1 MIRFDVLLVT
11 LLIVLAA
18 ASGLGVA
25 SSQHEARK
33 LRSALEHEQIRTQNL
48 EEEWGRL
55 QLEQST
61 LVAHRRVESI
71 ARERLGMVSPEARH
85 IVVLEGDRP

>member
-1 MIRFDVLLVT
+1 MIRFDALLIALLV
-11 LLIVLAA
+11 VLAA

-33 LRSALEHEQIRTQNL
+33 LRSALEHEQTRAKNL

-55 QLEQST
+55 QIEQST
-61 LVAHRRVESI
+61 LIAHRRVEVI
-71 ARERLGMVSPEARH
+71 ARERLKMVSPDAGQ
-85 IVVLEGDRP
+85 IIVLEGARP

>member
-1 MIRFDVLLVT
+1 MIRFDALIIT
-11 LLIVLAA
+11 LLIVLAVVSA
-18 ASGLGVA
+18 LGVA

-48 EEEWGRL
+48 EVEWGRL
-55 QLEQST
+55 QIEQSSLIT
-61 LVAHRRVESI
+61 HRRVESI
-71 ARERLGMVSPEARH
+71 ARERLGMMPPDPKQ